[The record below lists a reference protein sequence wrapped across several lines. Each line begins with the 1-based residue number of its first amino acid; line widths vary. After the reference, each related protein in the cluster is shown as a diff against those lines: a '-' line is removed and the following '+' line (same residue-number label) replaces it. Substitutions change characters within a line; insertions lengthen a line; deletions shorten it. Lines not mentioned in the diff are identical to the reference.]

1 MDDRELKKIEQQKEV
16 LKKLIDKIY
25 NTVSINQETN
35 ATEELISIVKKM
47 DKNAL
52 IEFASTI
59 DTFGRCVLYYKTPIE
74 LRLDVDFINATRVEE
89 EERLN
94 YWKEYK
100 IKLKEKSI
108 NPEDEYNK
116 IIMMACILHVP
127 INDNDKEET

>member
-1 MDDRELKKIEQQKEV
+1 MDDRELKKIEQQKET

>member
-1 MDDRELKKIEQQKEV
+1 MDDRELKKLEQQKET